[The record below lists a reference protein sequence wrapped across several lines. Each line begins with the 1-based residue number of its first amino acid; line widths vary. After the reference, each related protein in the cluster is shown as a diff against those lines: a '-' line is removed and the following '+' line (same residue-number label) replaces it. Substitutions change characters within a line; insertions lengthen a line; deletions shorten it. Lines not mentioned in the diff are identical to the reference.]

1 MATIAYSLDA
11 GSVGSGVYKLFWET
25 LTENDTAQEYQPQKT
40 AAAIGS
46 MYVTGT
52 FGGATVALQGSND
65 GTNYVALKDT
75 TGTAI
80 GLTAA
85 GAVEFDTAMR
95 YIRPS
100 ASGGSSQDL
109 DITIVLR
116 G

>member
-1 MATIAYSLDA
+1 MATISPVKDTGAA
-11 GSVGSGVYKLFWET
+11 TCQAFTWET
-25 LTENDTAQEYQPQKT
+25 LTESDTAATIEPEGTSGLLGVMQ
-40 AAAIGS
+40 S
-46 MYVTGT
+46 TGT

-65 GTNYVALKDT
+65 GTNFVALKDV

-85 GAVEFDTAMR
+85 GAVEFSTAMR